1 MIHDHV
7 VVGSGMTGAHAAQTL
22 VERGRR
28 VLMLDVGVRET
39 RYAPLVP
46 ASDFVTVRESDPEQH
61 RYFLGDRFEGI
72 PWGAAA
78 HTLTQPRQHLI
89 EGTDRWLPL
98 RARAFM
104 GMESLCYGGLGAGW
118 GAGCAVY
125 TAPELSA
132 MGLNPATIAPA
143 YEPIGRRIGLAAQ
156 RDDATPYCGA
166 GLMTVQPP
174 LRMDGS
180 IAALYA
186 QYQRRRDAIR
196 STGIVMGKMPMAVLT
211 QAMAARGGTR
221 YTDMEF
227 WADHDLAVYRPWMTV
242 EDLKRSA
249 GFEYRDGRLV
259 VSFAERSDHVEV
271 RTRRV
276 EDGADEILR
285 ARRLVLGTGTL
296 GTARIVLRSQPGD
309 EALPLLS
316 NPYCIAPALHMRRLG
331 AAMERE
337 RTSLGQLEMF
347 LDPRG
352 DGLDVRMVSL
362 YTYRSLLLFKL
373 VKEVPLGFADA
384 RVLMQR
390 LLPAIVLVTI
400 NHPDHGSPGKRVRRV
415 PDPASPTGDALEVDY
430 TLGADEAR
438 ENEAGERR
446 ILAALAKLGC
456 HALKRQKMT
465 AGSTVHYAGTLPF
478 GDGERRYTL
487 AADGRLAGT
496 RRVFVADGSPFRYL
510 PGNGLT
516 FTLMAWAH
524 VVAEGLARRSDG
536 D

>member
-1 MIHDHV
+1 
-7 VVGSGMTGAHAAQTL
+7 
-22 VERGRR
+22 
-28 VLMLDVGVRET
+28 
-39 RYAPLVP
+39 
-46 ASDFVTVRESDPEQH
+46 
-61 RYFLGDRFEGI
+61 
-72 PWGAAA
+72 
-78 HTLTQPRQHLI
+78 
-89 EGTDRWLPL
+89 
-98 RARAFM
+98 
-104 GMESLCYGGLGAGW
+104 
-118 GAGCAVY
+118 
-125 TAPELSA
+125 
-132 MGLNPATIAPA
+132 
-143 YEPIGRRIGLAAQ
+143 
-156 RDDATPYCGA
+156 
-166 GLMTVQPP
+166 
-174 LRMDGS
+174 
-180 IAALYA
+180 
-186 QYQRRRDAIR
+186 
-196 STGIVMGKMPMAVLT
+196 
-211 QAMAARGGTR
+211 
-221 YTDMEF
+221 
-227 WADHDLAVYRPWMTV
+227 
-242 EDLKRSA
+242 
-249 GFEYRDGRLV
+249 
-259 VSFAERSDHVEV
+259 
-271 RTRRV
+271 
-276 EDGADEILR
+276 
-285 ARRLVLGTGTL
+285 
-296 GTARIVLRSQPGD
+296 
-309 EALPLLS
+309 
-316 NPYCIAPALHMRRLG
+316 
-331 AAMERE
+331 
-337 RTSLGQLEMF
+337 
-347 LDPRG
+347 
-352 DGLDVRMVSL
+352 MVSL

-400 NHPDHGSPGKRVRRV
+400 NHPDHGSPDKRVRRV